1 MNITLLNPW
10 NMILTPFVGFFAFLA
25 ISYFIYRMG
34 DVMAPKLKDQGAKLS
49 QYACGE
55 DFPAKKVQVGYKLF
69 FYAALFFT
77 MMHVAALVIATI
89 PGGNMAYAMLGI
101 VYLLMITLSVVAL
114 LLK

>member
-1 MNITLLNPW
+1 MTLLNPW
-10 NMILTPFVGFFAFLA
+10 NVILTPFLGFFAFVLV
-25 ISYFIYRMG
+25 SYLIYKLG
-34 DVMAPKLKDQGAKLS
+34 DVMAPKMKADGAKLA

-55 DFPAKKVQVGYKLF
+55 EFEARKIQVGYKLF

-89 PGGNMAYAMLGI
+89 PGGNLAFALLGI

>member
-1 MNITLLNPW
+1 MTLLNNW
-10 NMILTPFVGFFAFLA
+10 NMLLTPFLGFFAFVG
-25 ISYFIYRMG
+25 ISYLIYKMG
-34 DVMAPKLKDQGAKLS
+34 DVMAPKLKDQGAKLA

-89 PGGNMAYAMLGI
+89 PGGSLAYAIMGFI
-101 VYLLMITLSVVAL
+101 YLMMIMLSVVAL

>member
-1 MNITLLNPW
+1 MTLLNSW
-10 NMILTPFVGFFAFLA
+10 NIILTPFVGFFAFLA

-34 DVMAPKLKDQGAKLS
+34 DVMAPKLKSQGAKLS

-55 DFPAKKVQVGYKLF
+55 EFEAKKVQVGYKLF

-89 PGGNMAYAMLGI
+89 PGGNI
-101 VYLLMITLSVVAL
+101 VYAIMGFFYIAMIGLSVGAL